1 MRVASIMCMRARET
15 INARGKPMMYFF
27 ARIAFRIGELAL
39 VGPCTA
45 AVAVK
50 MLTPNTPEANTA
62 TGHSPTDT
70 ATTVM
75 TLST

>member
-1 MRVASIMCMRARET
+1 MRARET
-15 INARGKPMMYFF
+15 INARWGANEVLF
-27 ARIAFRIGELAL
+27 ARIAFRIAALAL

-50 MLTPNTPEANTA
+50 RLTPSTPAANTA

-75 TLST
+75 NPSA